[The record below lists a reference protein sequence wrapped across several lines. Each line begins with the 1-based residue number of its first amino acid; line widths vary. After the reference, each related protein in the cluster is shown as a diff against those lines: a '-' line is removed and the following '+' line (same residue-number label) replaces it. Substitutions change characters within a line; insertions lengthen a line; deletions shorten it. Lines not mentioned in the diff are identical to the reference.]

1 MTYEHKASQN
11 QDATTRAVIYIRVS
25 TRDQATRGGEA
36 EGFSIP
42 AQREACNR
50 KAKALG
56 AHVVEEFVDAGES
69 AKSAE
74 RPELQRMLGFV
85 KQNAVQ
91 LVIVHKVDRLAR
103 NRMDD
108 VQINFEIQKA
118 GAKLV
123 SCSENID
130 ETPSGMLL
138 HGIMSSIAEFYSQNL
153 ATESRKGMRQKAKG
167 GGTPGKAPFG
177 YINTRERTR
186 DGHERRTVIVDADRA
201 PWVQWMFER
210 YATGEWTAAM
220 IAEELREQ
228 GVTVLP
234 TPKAPNRPI
243 ATSHVDKLLM
253 NRYYTGVVTFEGV
266 EYPGK
271 HEALVSEELY
281 ARCQAVRRGRR
292 QSKEK
297 PQIRTHYLKGSV
309 FCGQCGEP
317 LTYEVTRNRM
327 GNYYEYFYCLGRQ
340 ARKNGCTF
348 VAIQAHHLEQLIED
362 HWTTVELDASQLTQ
376 VRHILTD
383 HVNDSLHE
391 QRVAREAA
399 QRRLAQLQSKADK
412 LMQAYYA
419 DALPVDLLKEEQGRI
434 AVERGVIQS
443 QLAQAEVDDERL
455 HAALDVA
462 LQHLDRAHGR
472 YLGCDDPQIRRD
484 LNQAVFER
492 IYIQDD
498 EVAGCDLRRVF
509 RPMLDENP
517 VAALQ
522 EDSTP
527 DRPSERPGVVRYF
540 SRTFLHRERPGG
552 LFAWERKNL
561 QPSQA
566 AGSNVSFLVAG
577 TGFEPVTSGL

>member
-11 QDATTRAVIYIRVS
+11 QDATTRAVVYIRVS

-50 KAKALG
+50 KAKVLG
-56 AHVVEEFVDAGES
+56 ADVVEEFVDAGES

-153 ATESRKGMRQKAKG
+153 ATESRKGMRQKAMG

-177 YINTRERTR
+177 YINTRERTLE
-186 DGHERRTVIVDADRA
+186 GHERRTVVVDPERA

-220 IAEELREQ
+220 IAEELQEQ

-234 TPKAPNRPI
+234 TPKAPSRPI

-271 HEALVSEELY
+271 HEALVSEELFE
-281 ARCQAVRRGRR
+281 RCQAVRRGRR

-309 FCGQCGEP
+309 FS
-317 LTYEVTRNRM
+317 
-327 GNYYEYFYCLGRQ
+327 
-340 ARKNGCTF
+340 
-348 VAIQAHHLEQLIED
+348 VA
-362 HWTTVELDASQLTQ
+362 S
-376 VRHILTD
+376 
-383 HVNDSLHE
+383 
-391 QRVAREAA
+391 
-399 QRRLAQLQSKADK
+399 
-412 LMQAYYA
+412 
-419 DALPVDLLKEEQGRI
+419 
-434 AVERGVIQS
+434 
-443 QLAQAEVDDERL
+443 
-455 HAALDVA
+455 
-462 LQHLDRAHGR
+462 
-472 YLGCDDPQIRRD
+472 
-484 LNQAVFER
+484 
-492 IYIQDD
+492 
-498 EVAGCDLRRVF
+498 
-509 RPMLDENP
+509 
-517 VAALQ
+517 
-522 EDSTP
+522 
-527 DRPSERPGVVRYF
+527 
-540 SRTFLHRERPGG
+540 
-552 LFAWERKNL
+552 
-561 QPSQA
+561 
-566 AGSNVSFLVAG
+566 AGS
-577 TGFEPVTSGL
+577 P